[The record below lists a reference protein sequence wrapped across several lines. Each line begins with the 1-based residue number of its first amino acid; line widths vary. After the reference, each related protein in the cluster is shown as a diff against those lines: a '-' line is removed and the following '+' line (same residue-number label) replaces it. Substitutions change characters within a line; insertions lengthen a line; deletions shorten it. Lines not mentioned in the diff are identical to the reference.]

1 MTTLIDTNVLV
12 DVAVRD
18 PAWSDW
24 SRRWLAQAA
33 MVGGM
38 VINPI
43 VYSEFCF
50 RYETIDE
57 VDRVLPGDTFQRE
70 DIPWPA
76 AFLAARAFRIYRGAG
91 GRKARVLPDFLI
103 GAHAAIRGYR
113 LLTRDP
119 AGYRR
124 YFPTVDLI
132 TPETHP

>member
-24 SRRWLAQAA
+24 SRRWLARAA
-33 MVGGM
+33 MAGGT
-38 VINPI
+38 VVNPI
-43 VYSEFCF
+43 VYSEFSF
-50 RYETIDE
+50 RYDTMEE
-57 VDRVLPGDTFQRE
+57 VDRLLPQDVFRRE
-70 DIPWPA
+70 DLPWHA
-76 AFLAARAFRIYRGAG
+76 AFLAARALRIYRSSG